1 MCNQLFRILFF
12 LSGLLLAAGLQA
24 QPQDVTKATS
34 KSVAS
39 TAAVAVSGAAKSA
52 ALPKQQ
58 DLIKDETK
66 KDNAK
71 KDGAKKDDVKK
82 ESTTESASV
91 QTAQSTKILPSDVRV
106 LIDISG
112 SMKLTD
118 PQNLRKPAMDLI
130 VRLLPDKSRAGVW
143 TFGNAVN
150 MLMPFK
156 VVDVDWRKQA
166 AAKSN
171 AINSIAMHTGIGKA
185 LDEVSFD
192 KSALSSDYKTH
203 IILLTDGVVDIG
215 KDAVVNYKERQR
227 ILNEILPSLKSA
239 GYTVHTIALS
249 ENSDLDLLKKL
260 SHATDGVYTLAISAE
275 QLMSVFLKIFDQAV
289 PAERVPLENN
299 GFLVDASIKEFTALI
314 FRKPGEDRTVMSS
327 PEGKD
332 YSATNPNDGVNWYR
346 TDKYDLITV
355 DSPKPGQW
363 KIKTDIA
370 PQSRITVVSNLQL
383 VFEPLKNNVH
393 SKDVLAL
400 TYSFQESGKTI
411 TDPNFLGLIET
422 NAIVVKN
429 NTEENINTSFTLP
442 TPPADGF
449 FHQNLSTF
457 ETVGDYEVHVYVDG
471 KTFKREFKHSLSVRD
486 SYMVLEK
493 NSAVSNDGKL
503 TYSYKISADE
513 KVVDLGKTQVVVS
526 IKNSQHNPVDKTLT
540 LIDGKRW
547 EFSFSPMQEGEYSVS
562 VRAQGERFDGEKL
575 DETLQADSFS
585 YVVKKSAVSSS
596 VSAPVVEA
604 KKEEPKSEKS
614 ESEEDVPEAES
625 NNLILYIGIAVGNLL
640 LVALG
645 YFAYKFIM
653 GSKAKD
659 ELAEFEKTLSA
670 TAPKVAK
677 EAGSPVQA
685 PAEIKAPEKTEIDLS
700 EDDSAHIPM
709 NNDDTMDKLFP
720 LDSMDD
726 PNAPDD
732 RN

>member
-1 MCNQLFRILFF
+1 MRNQLFRILFF
-12 LSGLLLAAGLQA
+12 SIFLVFAPWLQA
-24 QPQDVTKATS
+24 QTQDDSKEASKNVASAPATATS
-34 KSVAS
+34 GTAKSVAP
-39 TAAVAVSGAAKSA
+39 
-52 ALPKQQ
+52 LKQQ
-58 DLIKDETK
+58 
-66 KDNAK
+66 
-71 KDGAKKDDVKK
+71 GVKKDDAKK
-82 ESTTESASV
+82 EGTKTEDAST
-91 QTAQSTKILPSDVRV
+91 QTAKPTKILPSDVRV

-143 TFGNAVN
+143 SFGNTVN

-156 VVDVDWRKQA
+156 PVDAEWRKQA

-192 KSALSSDYKTH
+192 KNALSPDYKTH
-203 IILLTDGVVDIG
+203 IILLTDGVVDID

-227 ILNEILPSLKSA
+227 ILKDILPGLKSA
-239 GYTVHTIALS
+239 GYVVHTIALS
-249 ENSDLDLLKKL
+249 ENSDTDLLKKL
-260 SHATDGVYTLAISAE
+260 SQATDGVYTLAISAD

-289 PAERVPLENN
+289 PAERVPLESN

-314 FRKPGEDRTVMSS
+314 FRKPGEERTIISS
-327 PEGKD
+327 PDGKD
-332 YSATNPNDGVNWYR
+332 YSSTNPNDGVNWYR

-355 DSPKPGQW
+355 DVPKAGQW
-363 KIKTDIA
+363 KIKTEIA
-370 PQSRITVVSNLQL
+370 PQSRVTIVSNLQL
-383 VFEPLKNNVH
+383 VFEPLKNNLH

-400 TYSFQESGKTI
+400 SYSFQESGKTI
-411 TDPNFLGLIET
+411 TDANLLGLIEA
-422 NAIVVKN
+422 NAIVAKN
-429 NTEENINTSFTLP
+429 NTEENSNTSFTVAP
-442 TPPADGF
+442 PPADGF

-457 ETVGDYEVHVYVDG
+457 ETIGDYEIHVYVDG

-493 NSAVSNDGKL
+493 NSAVSEDGKL

-513 KVVDLGKTQVVVS
+513 KVVDLSKTQIAVS
-526 IKNSQHNPVDKTLT
+526 IKNSQNNNVDKTLS

-547 EFSFSPMQEGEYSVS
+547 EFSFSPVQEGDYAVDIH
-562 VRAQGERFDGEKL
+562 AQGELFDGEKL
-575 DETLQADSFS
+575 DETLHADNFS
-585 YVVKKSAVSSS
+585 YVVKKAAAASS
-596 VSAPVVEA
+596 VAAPVADA
-604 KKEEPKSEKS
+604 KHEEPKA
-614 ESEEDVPEAES
+614 EEAKPEAES
-625 NNLILYIGIAVGNLL
+625 NNLILYISIAVGNLL
-640 LVALG
+640 LVVLG

-670 TAPKVAK
+670 TSVKESASPAQKSAAKKV
-677 EAGSPVQA
+677 
-685 PAEIKAPEKTEIDLS
+685 PEKTEIDLS
-700 EDDSAHIPM
+700 DDDSAHIPM
-709 NNDDTMDKLFP
+709 SDDGNLDKLFP

>member
-1 MCNQLFRILFF
+1 MRNQLFRILFLSCF
-12 LSGLLLAAGLQA
+12 LAFASGLQA
-24 QPQDVTKATS
+24 QTQDVQKEAG
-34 KSVAS
+34 KEVAS
-39 TAAVAVSGAAKSA
+39 APAIAASSTAKSA
-52 ALPKQQ
+52 VPL
-58 DLIKDETK
+58 
-66 KDNAK
+66 
-71 KDGAKKDDVKK
+71 KK
-82 ESTTESASV
+82 EGTKTEDAST
-91 QTAQSTKILPSDVRV
+91 QTAKPTKILPSDVRV

-143 TFGNAVN
+143 SFGNTVN
-150 MLMPFK
+150 MLVPFK
-156 VVDVDWRKQA
+156 PVDAEWRKQA

-192 KSALSSDYKTH
+192 KSGLSADYKTH
-203 IILLTDGVVDIG
+203 IILLTDGVVDVD

-227 ILNEILPSLKSA
+227 ILNEILPGLKSA

-260 SHATDGVYTLAISAE
+260 SHATDGVYTLAASAD
-275 QLMSVFLKIFDQAV
+275 QLMSVFLKIFDEAV

-314 FRKPGEDRTVMSS
+314 FRKPGEEKTTISS

-363 KIKTDIA
+363 KIKTEIA

-383 VFEPLKNNVH
+383 VFESLKNNVH
-393 SKDVLAL
+393 SKDILAL
-400 TYSFQESGKTI
+400 TYSFQENGKTI

-422 NAIVVKN
+422 KAIVVKN
-429 NTEENINTSFTLP
+429 NTEENTNTPFTLP

-449 FHQNLSTF
+449 FHQSLNNF
-457 ETVGDYEVHVYVDG
+457 ETIGDYEIHVYVDG

-493 NSAVSNDGKL
+493 NSAVSDDGKL

-513 KVVDLGKTQVVVS
+513 KVVDLSKTKVTVS
-526 IKNSQHNPVDKTLT
+526 IKSAQNNNVDKTLS

-547 EFSFSPMQEGEYSVS
+547 EFSFSPVQEGDYTVDIH
-562 VRAQGERFDGEKL
+562 AQGELFDGEKL
-575 DETLQADSFS
+575 DETLHADNFS
-585 YVVKKSAVSSS
+585 YVIKKAAAASS
-596 VSAPVVEA
+596 VAVPVADAKHEEA
-604 KKEEPKSEKS
+604 KPEKAEPEETK
-614 ESEEDVPEAES
+614 PEAES
-625 NNLILYIGIAVGNLL
+625 NNLILYISIALGNIL

-645 YFAYKFIM
+645 YFSYKFIM
-653 GSKAKD
+653 GGKAKD
-659 ELAEFEKTLSA
+659 ELVEFEKTLSA
-670 TAPKVAK
+670 SGAKSDAKGVSSAAEKTATK
-677 EAGSPVQA
+677 
-685 PAEIKAPEKTEIDLS
+685 KAPEKTEIDLS
-700 EDDSAHIPM
+700 DDDSAHIPM
-709 NNDDTMDKLFP
+709 NDDGMDKLFP

>member
-1 MCNQLFRILFF
+1 MAAWQKAQTMRNQLFRILF
-12 LSGLLLAAGLQA
+12 LSGFLLLTIGLQA
-24 QPQDVTKATS
+24 QAEDAHKEAG
-34 KSVAS
+34 KEVAN
-39 TAAVAVSGAAKSA
+39 APVVAVSSTAKSA
-52 ALPKQQ
+52 APL
-58 DLIKDETK
+58 K
-66 KDNAK
+66 KES
-71 KDGAKKDDVKK
+71 VKK
-82 ESTTESASV
+82 EEASS
-91 QTAQSTKILPSDVRV
+91 QTAKPTKVLPSDVRV

-112 SMKLTD
+112 SMKQTD

-143 TFGNAVN
+143 TFGNTVN

-156 VVDVDWRKQA
+156 PVDADWRKQA

-192 KSALSSDYKTH
+192 KKSLSPDYKTH

-215 KDAVVNYKERQR
+215 KDGVANFKERQR
-227 ILNEILPSLKSA
+227 ILSEILPSLKSA
-239 GYTVHTIALS
+239 GYIVHTIALS
-249 ENSDLDLLKKL
+249 ENSDLDLLKKI
-260 SHATDGVYTLAISAE
+260 SHATDGVYTLAVSAD

-314 FRKPGEDRTVMSS
+314 FRKPGEEQTIISS

-355 DSPKPGQW
+355 DSPKAGQW
-363 KIKTDIA
+363 KIKTEIA

-383 VFEPLKNNVH
+383 VFEPLKNNLH

-400 TYSFQESGKTI
+400 TYSFQENGKTI
-411 TDPNFLGLIET
+411 IDPNFLGLIET

-429 NTEENINTSFTLP
+429 NTEENTNTPFTLP

-449 FHQNLSTF
+449 FHQNLNTF
-457 ETVGDYEVHVYVDG
+457 ETIGDYEIHVYVDG
-471 KTFKREFKHSLSVRD
+471 KTFKREFKHGLSVRD

-493 NSAVSNDGKL
+493 NSAVSEDGKL

-513 KVVDLGKTQVVVS
+513 KVVDLSKTQVAVS
-526 IKNSQHNPVDKTLT
+526 IKNSQNNNVDKTLS

-547 EFSFSPMQEGEYSVS
+547 EFSFSPVQEGDYAVDIH
-562 VRAQGERFDGEKL
+562 AQGELFDGEKL
-575 DETLQADSFS
+575 DETLHADNFS
-585 YVVKKSAVSSS
+585 YVVKKAAAASS
-596 VSAPVVEA
+596 VAAPVADA
-604 KKEEPKSEKS
+604 KHEEPKH
-614 ESEEDVPEAES
+614 EEPKHEEPEQPEAES
-625 NNLILYIGIAVGNLL
+625 NNVILYISIAVGNLL

-653 GSKAKD
+653 GGKAKD

-670 TAPKVAK
+670 TSAKDVSSTAKKAVAK
-677 EAGSPVQA
+677 
-685 PAEIKAPEKTEIDLS
+685 KAPEKTEIDLS
-700 EDDSAHIPM
+700 DDNSAHVPVS
-709 NNDDTMDKLFP
+709 NEDNMDKLFP

>member
-1 MCNQLFRILFF
+1 MRNQYIRILFF
-12 LSGLLLAAGLQA
+12 SAFLVFTPWLQA
-24 QPQDVTKATS
+24 QDS
-34 KSVAS
+34 
-39 TAAVAVSGAAKSA
+39 
-52 ALPKQQ
+52 
-58 DLIKDETK
+58 D
-66 KDNAK
+66 
-71 KDGAKKDDVKK
+71 K
-82 ESTTESASV
+82 ESVLAK
-91 QTAQSTKILPSDVRV
+91 TAKPTKILPSDVRV

-143 TFGNAVN
+143 TFGNTVN

-156 VVDVDWRKQA
+156 PVDAEWRKQA
-166 AAKSN
+166 AVKSN
-171 AINSIAMHTGIGKA
+171 SINSIAMYTGIGKA

-192 KSALSSDYKTH
+192 KNGLSSDYKTH

-260 SHATDGVYTLAISAE
+260 SHATDGAYTLATSAD
-275 QLMSVFLKIFDQAV
+275 QLMSMFLKIFDQAV
-289 PAERVPLENN
+289 PAERVPLDNN

-314 FRKPGEDRTVMSS
+314 FRKPGEDRTIISS

-355 DSPKPGQW
+355 DSPKAGQW
-363 KIKTDIA
+363 KIKTEIA
-370 PQSRITVVSNLQL
+370 PQSRVTIVSNLQL
-383 VFEPLKNNVH
+383 VFEPIKNNLH

-400 TYSFQESGKTI
+400 SYSFQENGKTI
-411 TDPNFLGLIET
+411 TDANLLGLIEA
-422 NAIVVKN
+422 NAIVAKN
-429 NTEENINTSFTLP
+429 NTEENFNTSFTMP
-442 TPPADGF
+442 APPADGF
-449 FHQNLSTF
+449 FHQNISTF
-457 ETVGDYEVHVYVDG
+457 DTVGDYEMHVYVDG

-493 NSAVSNDGKL
+493 NSAVSEDGKL

-513 KVVDLGKTQVVVS
+513 KVVDLSKTQVVVS
-526 IKNSQHNPVDKTLT
+526 IKNSQNNNVDKTLS

-547 EFSFSPMQEGEYSVS
+547 EFSFSPVQEGEYSVT
-562 VRAQGERFDGEKL
+562 VHAQGERFDGEKL
-575 DETLQADSFS
+575 DETLQADNFS
-585 YVVKKSAVSSS
+585 YVVKKSVASSS
-596 VSAPVVEA
+596 AA
-604 KKEEPKSEKS
+604 AEPKLLEEAQPENPAAEP
-614 ESEEDVPEAES
+614 ESS
-625 NNLILYIGIAVGNLL
+625 NLILYISIAVGHLL
-640 LVALG
+640 LVVLG

-670 TAPKVAK
+670 TGVKGDAK
-677 EAGSPVQA
+677 GESSLAQKSA
-685 PAEIKAPEKTEIDLS
+685 AKKTPEKKEIDLS
-700 EDDSAHIPM
+700 DDDSAHIPM
-709 NNDDTMDKLFP
+709 SDDDSLDKLFP

>member
-1 MCNQLFRILFF
+1 MRNQLFRILFF
-12 LSGLLLAAGLQA
+12 FGCLVFAPWLQA
-24 QPQDVTKATS
+24 QTQDAPKETS
-34 KSVAS
+34 KDVAS
-39 TAAVAVSGAAKSA
+39 APAAAASSTAQPAAP
-52 ALPKQQ
+52 LKQP
-58 DLIKDETK
+58 DI
-66 KDNAK
+66 
-71 KDGAKKDDVKK
+71 KKDDAKK
-82 ESTTESASV
+82 EGTTTEAAST
-91 QTAQSTKILPSDVRV
+91 QTAKPTKILPSDVRV

-118 PQNLRKPAMDLI
+118 PQSLRKPAMDLI

-143 TFGNAVN
+143 TFGNTVN
-150 MLMPFK
+150 MLVPFK
-156 VVDVDWRKQA
+156 PVDAEWRKQA

-192 KSALSSDYKTH
+192 KNGLSPDYKTH

-260 SHATDGVYTLAISAE
+260 SHATDGVYTLAVSAD

-314 FRKPGEDRTVMSS
+314 FRKPGEDRTIISS

-355 DSPKPGQW
+355 DSPKAGQW
-363 KIKTDIA
+363 KIKTEIA
-370 PQSRITVVSNLQL
+370 PQSRVTIVSNLQL
-383 VFEPLKNNVH
+383 VFEPIKNNLH

-400 TYSFQESGKTI
+400 SYSFQENGKTI
-411 TDPNFLGLIET
+411 TDANLLGLIEA
-422 NAIVVKN
+422 NAIVAKN
-429 NTEENINTSFTLP
+429 NTEENFNTSFTMP
-442 TPPADGF
+442 APPADGF
-449 FHQNLSTF
+449 FHQNISTF
-457 ETVGDYEVHVYVDG
+457 DTVGDYEMHVYVDG

-493 NSAVSNDGKL
+493 NSAVSEDGKL

-513 KVVDLGKTQVVVS
+513 KVVDLSKTQVVVS
-526 IKNSQHNPVDKTLT
+526 IKNSQNNNVDKTLS

-547 EFSFSPMQEGEYSVS
+547 EFSFSPVQEGEYSVT
-562 VRAQGERFDGEKL
+562 VHAQGERFDGEKL
-575 DETLQADSFS
+575 DETLQADNFS
-585 YVVKKSAVSSS
+585 YVVKKSVASSS
-596 VSAPVVEA
+596 AA
-604 KKEEPKSEKS
+604 AEPKLLEEAQPENPAAEP
-614 ESEEDVPEAES
+614 ESS
-625 NNLILYIGIAVGNLL
+625 NLILYISIAVGHLL
-640 LVALG
+640 LVVLG

-670 TAPKVAK
+670 TGVKGDAK
-677 EAGSPVQA
+677 GESSLAQKSA
-685 PAEIKAPEKTEIDLS
+685 AKKTPEKKEIDLS
-700 EDDSAHIPM
+700 DDDSAHIPM
-709 NNDDTMDKLFP
+709 SDDDSLDKLFP

>member
-1 MCNQLFRILFF
+1 MRNQYIRILFF
-12 LSGLLLAAGLQA
+12 SAFLVFTPWLQA
-24 QPQDVTKATS
+24 QDS
-34 KSVAS
+34 
-39 TAAVAVSGAAKSA
+39 
-52 ALPKQQ
+52 
-58 DLIKDETK
+58 D
-66 KDNAK
+66 
-71 KDGAKKDDVKK
+71 K
-82 ESTTESASV
+82 ESVLAK
-91 QTAQSTKILPSDVRV
+91 TAKPTKILPSDVRV

-143 TFGNAVN
+143 TFGNTVN

-156 VVDVDWRKQA
+156 PVDAEWRKQA
-166 AAKSN
+166 AVKSN
-171 AINSIAMHTGIGKA
+171 SINSIAMYTGIGKA

-192 KSALSSDYKTH
+192 KNGLSSDYKTH

-260 SHATDGVYTLAISAE
+260 SHATDGAYTLATSAD
-275 QLMSVFLKIFDQAV
+275 QLMSMFLKIFDQAV
-289 PAERVPLENN
+289 PAERVPLDNN

-314 FRKPGEDRTVMSS
+314 FRKPGEDKTIISS

-332 YSATNPNDGVNWYR
+332 YSATNPNDGINWYR

-355 DSPKPGQW
+355 DAPKAGQW

-383 VFEPLKNNVH
+383 VFEPLKNNLH

-400 TYSFQESGKTI
+400 TYSFQENGKTI
-411 TDPNFLGLIET
+411 TDSNFLGLIEA
-422 NAIVVKN
+422 NAIVVKSN
-429 NTEENINTSFTLP
+429 NEENTNTPFTLA

-457 ETVGDYEVHVYVDG
+457 ETIGEYEVHVYVDG

-493 NSAVSNDGKL
+493 NSAVSEDGKL

-513 KVVDLGKTQVVVS
+513 KVVDLSKTKVVVS
-526 IKNSQHNPVDKTLT
+526 INNSQNNNVDKTLS

-547 EFSFSPMQEGEYSVS
+547 EFSFAPVQEGEYSVS
-562 VRAQGERFDGEKL
+562 IHAQGEQFDGEKL
-575 DETLQADSFS
+575 DETLQADNFS
-585 YVVKKSAVSSS
+585 YVVKKAAASS
-596 VSAPVVEA
+596 SAPVADTKHDEA
-604 KKEEPKSEKS
+604 KPEKTEPEEAT
-614 ESEEDVPEAES
+614 PEAEP
-625 NNLILYIGIAVGNLL
+625 NNLILYISIALGNIL
-640 LVALG
+640 LVVLG
-645 YFAYKFIM
+645 YLAYKLIM
-653 GSKAKD
+653 GGKAKD
-659 ELAEFEKTLSA
+659 EFSEFEKTLSA
-670 TAPKVAK
+670 TGGKDAR
-677 EAGSPVQA
+677 SPAQKSVVK
-685 PAEIKAPEKTEIDLS
+685 KASEKTEIDLS
-700 EDDSAHIPM
+700 DDNSAHIPM
-709 NNDDTMDKLFP
+709 SNDDSMDKLFP

-726 PNAPDD
+726 PNAPDE